1 MKLLGTTKDTINKE
15 KNGENM
21 SCLEITEIIL
31 AHRNIAN
38 SYYQHNLRVLYT
50 FVPNKSFVQ
59 LLDISPENSIFL
71 KTFFS
76 EFSCI
81 EVWFTGQSS

>member
-1 MKLLGTTKDTINKE
+1 MKLLGTTKDTINKD

-21 SCLEITEIIL
+21 PCLEITEIIL

-38 SYYQHNLRVLYT
+38 NYYQHNLRVLYT
-50 FVPNKSFVQ
+50 FIPNKSFVQ

-71 KTFFS
+71 KTFLS
-76 EFSCI
+76 EFSYI